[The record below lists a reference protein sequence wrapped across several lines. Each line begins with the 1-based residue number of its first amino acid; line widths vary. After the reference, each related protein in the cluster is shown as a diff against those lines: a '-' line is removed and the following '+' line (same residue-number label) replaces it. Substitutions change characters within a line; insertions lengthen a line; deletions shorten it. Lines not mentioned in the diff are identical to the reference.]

1 MLTTSFGRCILN
13 KMFISSL
20 VALTKSGDFK
30 VPRISKTIAF
40 FGVVSAA
47 VAVIGSCVFFGT
59 GAAIAANT
67 TEEVKN
73 PAVERARREVRMLDD
88 IYKTAIVLI
97 TEHYVNDED
106 DLAAGSAFKALF
118 AAVNEKGWHT
128 VRLVDATGHPYS
140 EENLPKAGFEKDA
153 IKQLL
158 EGKSSVDKVV
168 VEGDK
173 KFLLAATAIPVVME
187 KCIMCHE
194 NYKGVAK
201 GKAIG
206 ALSYK
211 VPILD

>member
-1 MLTTSFGRCILN
+1 MPKF
-13 KMFISSL
+13 K
-20 VALTKSGDFK
+20 KS
-30 VPRISKTIAF
+30 IAF
-40 FGVVSAA
+40 FGTVSIAA
-47 VAVIGSCVFFGT
+47 AIIGGCVFYET
-59 GAAIAANT
+59 GDAIAANS
-67 TEEVKN
+67 TEDAKD

-88 IYKTAIVLI
+88 IYKTAIVLV
-97 TEHYVNDED
+97 TEHYVKD
-106 DLAAGSAFKALF
+106 DSSLAAGSAFKALF
-118 AAVNEKGWHT
+118 EAVGKKGWHE

-140 EENLPKAGFEKDA
+140 DQNLPKAGFEKDA

-158 EGKSSVDKVV
+158 EGKPAVDKVV

-194 NYKGVAK
+194 NYKDVPK
-201 GKAIG
+201 GQAIG